1 MLNELVII
9 GAGGFGRETAALVE
23 AINAA
28 LPRWKLLGFLDD
40 DTSLH
45 TSQILGYPVLGTTE
59 WVKGRSTSYFTVA
72 IGSSAIR
79 REIAQRVEQAG
90 GEPATL
96 VHPSV
101 EIHHSTTLGSGS
113 ILCAGCQLTVDIRIC
128 AYSICNLNCTIGH
141 DTHVQEFATIHP
153 GVHVS
158 GNSTIGAG
166 AELGTGSVVLPGR
179 SVGDQS
185 TVGAGAVVNRDL
197 PPGCTAVGVPARPL
211 PE

>member
-1 MLNELVII
+1 VLNELVII

-28 LPRWKLLGFLDD
+28 SPCWQLLGFLDD

-45 TSQILGYPVLGTTE
+45 DSQILGYPVLGTTE
-59 WVKGRSTSYFTVA
+59 RMKDQSIPYFTVA
-72 IGSSAIR
+72 IGSPANR
-79 REIAQRVEQAG
+79 REIAQRVEQVG

-113 ILCAGCQLTVDIRIC
+113 ILCAGCQLTVDIQIC

-141 DTHVQEFATIHP
+141 DTYIQEFATIHP

-158 GNSTIGAG
+158 GNSTIGTE

-179 SVGDQS
+179 SVGDRS
-185 TVGAGAVVNRDL
+185 IVGAGAVVNRNVPSD
-197 PPGCTAVGVPARPL
+197 CTAVGVPAQPL
-211 PE
+211 SE